1 LRASG
6 GKSEP
11 EQCGG
16 IALALRGGHNALC
29 EQGKCRRW
37 PACIA
42 VEVRRWQSP
51 QFLPRHS
58 RSHRRAECVRTFDLV
73 GEGYCPPIIIKH
85 KNADGLRVMS
95 YLKARLSVRWPSIRE
110 HRLAK
115 GGWVSENAEALLC
128 KTSRRFGDLCCFPS
142 MTCPTRAFCTG
153 RTSEIQLF
161 SWSPSSYLSQPG
173 CGYWLYWTPLLLRL
187 LVEQRGSAPCL
198 VWQSSFKFKQGSE
211 RLSRSAMPKG
221 RLRWRLGL

>member
-1 LRASG
+1 MRASG

-115 GGWVSENAEALLC
+115 GGWVSENAGALLC

-153 RTSEIQLF
+153 RTSKKQAIFLVAILVPVTAWLWLLAVLDAVAAPTAGRAARLCPLSGVAVELQIQ
-161 SWSPSSYLSQPG
+161 
-173 CGYWLYWTPLLLRL
+173 TR
-187 LVEQRGSAPCL
+187 E
-198 VWQSSFKFKQGSE
+198 
-211 RLSRSAMPKG
+211 
-221 RLRWRLGL
+221 